1 METGRV
7 VKVEGGKKV
16 EVELGLWATIGRC
29 QACALARLSMRTLGK
44 LIAAA
49 FLQSHE
55 SLNYSLTAA
64 ITALAA
70 LF

>member
-1 METGRV
+1 M
-7 VKVEGGKKV
+7 
-16 EVELGLWATIGRC
+16 L
-29 QACALARLSMRTLGK
+29 MRTLGK
-44 LIAAA
+44 RLIAAA

-64 ITALAA
+64 VTALAE